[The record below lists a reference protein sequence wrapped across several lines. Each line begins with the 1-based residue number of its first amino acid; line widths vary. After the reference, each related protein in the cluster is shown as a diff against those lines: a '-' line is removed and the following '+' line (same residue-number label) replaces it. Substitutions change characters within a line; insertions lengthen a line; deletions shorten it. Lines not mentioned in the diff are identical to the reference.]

1 MCFRCLFYIYI
12 YIDVYM
18 FYIVNEYVICKF
30 TCTYT
35 RRVCRVFDFMYE
47 ILVARQQTPAS
58 GTGGTL
64 SRNVLLSTD
73 SSDSF
78 CGYQDLGIQNC
89 CRLWNLELIKFL
101 NSWNSLRKNP
111 YNLPHS
117 LPNHKPQKLEIH

>member
-1 MCFRCLFYIYI
+1 MCCRCLYYI

-18 FYIVNEYVICKF
+18 FYIVNEYVICNF

-78 CGYQDLGIQNC
+78 CG
-89 CRLWNLELIKFL
+89 
-101 NSWNSLRKNP
+101 
-111 YNLPHS
+111 
-117 LPNHKPQKLEIH
+117 